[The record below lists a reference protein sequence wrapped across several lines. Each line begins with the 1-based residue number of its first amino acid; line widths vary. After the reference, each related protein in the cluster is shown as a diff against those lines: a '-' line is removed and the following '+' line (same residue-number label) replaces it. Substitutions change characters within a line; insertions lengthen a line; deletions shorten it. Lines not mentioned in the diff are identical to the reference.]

1 MSATDRPQDLQDSG
15 DDDTPTLLLQ
25 TTYCSRAAADVG
37 DEAVARILAAAHERN
52 PRMGI
57 TGLLV
62 FGGGLFFQWLE
73 GPRDAVST
81 LMDMIRG
88 DGRHDSVVTL
98 SETEEVRERLFP
110 TWDMELVDAE
120 DIRGVLEDARSG
132 AVDARSAATLT
143 RMLEHL
149 DDGVHSPLDRG

>member
-1 MSATDRPQDLQDSG
+1 MSATDRSHDPQDSG
-15 DDDTPTLLLQ
+15 DDDAPSLLFQ
-25 TTYCSRAAADVG
+25 TTYCSRAAADI
-37 DEAVARILAAAHERN
+37 DDAAVERILAAAHERN
-52 PRMGI
+52 PRLGI

-73 GPRDAVST
+73 GPRDAVET

-110 TWDMELVDAE
+110 TWDMELVGAE

-132 AVDARSAATLT
+132 AQDVRSAATLS

-149 DDGVHSPLDRG
+149 DDGVLSPLDRG